1 MEQTVSLSLSDKNSI
16 SLTGS
21 VGTVEKYGNGSASAG
36 LRHLYSPDTFFDVG
50 NLKFELKSCPFV

>member
-50 NLKFELKSCPFV
+50 ILNST